1 MSVGPDL
8 KKKSFL
14 DECMENILA
23 FLRDFPGSTH
33 IEIEMELGIDYVTF
47 KKARLAL
54 GERIYSTGVSR
65 SAEPHRFYINEKV
78 RS

>member
-47 KKARLAL
+47 KKARVAL
-54 GERIYSTGVSR
+54 GERIYSTR
-65 SAEPHRFYINEKV
+65 SEHARDSHLFYINEKV
-78 RS
+78 GS